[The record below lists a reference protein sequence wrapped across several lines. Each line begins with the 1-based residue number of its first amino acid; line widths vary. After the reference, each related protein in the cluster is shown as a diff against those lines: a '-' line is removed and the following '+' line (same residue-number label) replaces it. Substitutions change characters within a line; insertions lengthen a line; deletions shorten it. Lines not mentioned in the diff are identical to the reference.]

1 MKQVIKANDLVYVPS
16 ITPNLVKAHNFLG
29 TLQLAI
35 GDTIYPINEHG
46 QHYDVENV
54 AWNPQPFAFLATPEI
69 QAKLEIVYGNLEDA
83 PVDKELKKF
92 EMMLEVLIEEVYDAS
107 RVVVIVKDGKVTYRS
122 RNGKEYLIEDI
133 ELNNDFLALHKELSE
148 WKDYFKNGVA
158 FDGELY
164 AMKDGNIMDRQTSNG
179 IATKLIRSNFK
190 WYCY

>member
-1 MKQVIKANDLVYVPS
+1 
-16 ITPNLVKAHNFLG
+16 
-29 TLQLAI
+29 
-35 GDTIYPINEHG
+35 
-46 QHYDVENV
+46 V

-122 RNGKEYLIEDI
+122 RNGTPQEYLIEDI

-148 WKDYFKNGVA
+148 WKDYFKHGVV
-158 FDGELY
+158 FVGELGELY